1 MTNAEKYKEEIRNM
15 GLKLKCAVK
24 RIRSD
29 TSDCRFDC
37 KKCENESIKWLMQEY
52 EEPSVDWNKVK
63 PGTKFV
69 YPCKPSIMYPDGIAK
84 KKFAFYVNDVIWVMG
99 WESGEVYPLTNVDIS
114 TIELR
119 DWKV

>member
-1 MTNAEKYKEEIRNM
+1 MTNAEKYKEEISNKNET
-15 GLKLKCAVK
+15 LECAVHG
-24 RIRSD
+24 IRTGSRACRH
-29 TSDCRFDC
+29 DCQLC
-37 KKCENESIKWLMQEY
+37 KTESIAWLMQEY

-99 WESGEVYPLTNVDIS
+99 WESGEVYPLTDVDIS
-114 TIELR
+114 TIELK